1 MKTRRSAETDSD
13 LEGRLGYAF
22 KSPALLHRAL
32 THSSYAHEVAG
43 GGADNEPLEFLGDS
57 LLGCLISERLFLAFP
72 DRDEGHLSR
81 YKASLVNAETL
92 AAKARRLG
100 LGAHLKLG
108 NTAERVGAR
117 TKGSLLS
124 DAFEAVV
131 AAIYLDGGFEPARA
145 FLDRQF
151 SSDIRGLTRAGLPDE
166 RDAKTALQEFLQ
178 SKGQP
183 TPRYQILKESG
194 PAHRR
199 NFLIGIFLDGRIVA
213 QGRGRTR
220 KAAEQAAARK
230 ILRALREA
238 PHTDS
243 SSRS

>member
-1 MKTRRSAETDSD
+1 MKSRRPRESQQE
-13 LEGRLGYAF
+13 LEQRLGYHF
-22 KSPALLHRAL
+22 KDPQLLTRAM
-32 THSSYAHEVAG
+32 THSSYAHEVS
-43 GGADNEPLEFLGDS
+43 GADLDNEPLEFLGDA
-57 LLGCLISERLFLAFP
+57 LLGCLISERLFLSFP

-81 YKASLVNAETL
+81 YKASLVNAEIL

-100 LGAHLKLG
+100 LGHHLLLG

-124 DAFEAVV
+124 DAFEALV
-131 AAIYLDGGFEPARA
+131 AAIYLDGGFEAARA
-145 FLDRQF
+145 FLERQF
-151 SSDIRGLTRAGLPDE
+151 ANDIRGLTRSGLADE
-166 RDAKTALQEFLQ
+166 RDAKTALQELLQ
-178 SKGQP
+178 SRGEP

-199 NFLIGIFLDGRIVA
+199 NFLVGLVLDGRVAA

-230 ILRALREA
+230 ILQALREVG
-238 PHTDS
+238 
-243 SSRS
+243 

>member
-1 MKTRRSAETDSD
+1 MKSRHTRESPQE
-13 LEGRLGYAF
+13 LEQRLGYHF
-22 KSPALLHRAL
+22 NDPLLLTRAL

-43 GGADNEPLEFLGDS
+43 GNLDNEPLEFLGDA
-57 LLGCLISERLFLAFP
+57 LLGCLISERLFRSFP

-81 YKASLVNAETL
+81 YKASLVNAEIL

-100 LGAHLKLG
+100 LGPHLLLG

-124 DAFEAVV
+124 DAFEALV
-131 AAIYLDGGFEPARA
+131 AAIYLDGGFEAARA

-151 SSDIRGLTRAGLPDE
+151 TADIRGLTRSGLADE
-166 RDAKTALQEFLQ
+166 RDAKTALQELLQ
-178 SKGQP
+178 ARGEP

-199 NFLIGIFLDGRIVA
+199 NFQVGLVLEGRIAA

-220 KAAEQAAARK
+220 KAAEQSAARK
-230 ILRALREA
+230 ILLALRE
-238 PHTDS
+238 TS
-243 SSRS
+243 

>member
-1 MKTRRSAETDSD
+1 VKSRRQRESQQE
-13 LEGRLGYAF
+13 LEQRLGYHF
-22 KSPALLHRAL
+22 KDPRLLTRAL
-32 THSSYAHEVAG
+32 THSSYAHEVSG
-43 GGADNEPLEFLGDS
+43 GNQDNEPLEFLGDA
-57 LLGCLISERLFLAFP
+57 LLGCLISEKLFVSFP

-81 YKASLVNAETL
+81 FKASLVNAEIL

-100 LGAHLKLG
+100 LGHHLLLG

-124 DAFEAVV
+124 DAFEALV
-131 AAIYLDGGFEPARA
+131 AAIYLDDGFEAARA
-145 FLDRQF
+145 FLERQF
-151 SSDIRGLTRAGLPDE
+151 ASDIRGLTRAGLADE
-166 RDAKTALQEFLQ
+166 RDAKTALQELLQ
-178 SKGQP
+178 SRGEP

-199 NFLIGIFLDGRIVA
+199 NFLVGLVLGGRVAA

-230 ILRALREA
+230 ILQVLREA
-238 PHTDS
+238 E
-243 SSRS
+243 

>member
-1 MKTRRSAETDSD
+1 VKSRHTRENPQE
-13 LEGRLGYAF
+13 LEQRLGYHF
-22 KSPALLHRAL
+22 QDPQLLTRAL

-43 GGADNEPLEFLGDS
+43 GNLDNEPLEFLGDS
-57 LLGCLISERLFLAFP
+57 LLGCLISERLFRNFP

-81 YKASLVNAETL
+81 YKASLVNAEIL

-100 LGAHLKLG
+100 IGPHLLLG

-124 DAFEAVV
+124 DAFEALV
-131 AAIYLDGGFEPARA
+131 AAIYLDGGFEAARA
-145 FLDRQF
+145 FLERQF
-151 SSDIRGLTRAGLPDE
+151 ASDIKGLTRSGLADE
-166 RDAKTALQEFLQ
+166 RDAKTALQEILQ
-178 SKGQP
+178 SRGEP

-199 NFLIGIFLDGRIVA
+199 NFLVGLVLEGRVAA

-230 ILRALREA
+230 ILKTLRE
-238 PHTDS
+238 TS
-243 SSRS
+243 

>member
-1 MKTRRSAETDSD
+1 VKSRKASPTDSD
-13 LEGRLGYAF
+13 LEARLGYTF
-22 KSPALLHRAL
+22 KNAELLHRAL
-32 THSSYAHEVAG
+32 THSSYAHEVEG

-81 YKASLVNAETL
+81 YKASLVNAEIL

-100 LGAHLKLG
+100 LSAHLRLG

-124 DAFEAVV
+124 DAFEALV
-131 AAIYLDGGFEPARA
+131 AAIYLDGGFEPART

-151 SSDIRGLTRAGLPDE
+151 ASDIRGLTRAGLPQE
-166 RDAKTALQEFLQ
+166 RDAKTALQELLQ

-199 NFLIGIFLDGRIVA
+199 NFLIGLLLDGKIVA

-230 ILRALREA
+230 ILRALHETA
-238 PHTDS
+238 
-243 SSRS
+243 